1 MASLL
6 CFGAALAAGMACIIV
21 GRRWFSEKEAD
32 VRSDVTKLVISAD
45 RRRQRRQS
53 MERVVRDSAE
63 AR

>member
-6 CFGAALAAGMACIIV
+6 CFGAALAAFIACIIV
-21 GRRWFSEKEAD
+21 GKRWLSGKEAD

-53 MERVVRDSAE
+53 MERVVRQ
-63 AR
+63 R